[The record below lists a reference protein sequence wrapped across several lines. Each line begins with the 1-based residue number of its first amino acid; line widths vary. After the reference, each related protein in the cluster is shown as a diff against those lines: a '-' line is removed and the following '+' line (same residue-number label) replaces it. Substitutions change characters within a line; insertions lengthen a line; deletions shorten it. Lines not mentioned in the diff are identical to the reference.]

1 MTYCITKES
10 LNLAYAATLTFFVFF
25 VVSLATNN
33 IIGNDDEFSE
43 VLAT

>member
-10 LNLAYAATLTFFVFF
+10 LNLAYAATLTLFVFF
-25 VVSLATNN
+25 VSLATNN
-33 IIGNDDEFSE
+33 INGSGDEFSE